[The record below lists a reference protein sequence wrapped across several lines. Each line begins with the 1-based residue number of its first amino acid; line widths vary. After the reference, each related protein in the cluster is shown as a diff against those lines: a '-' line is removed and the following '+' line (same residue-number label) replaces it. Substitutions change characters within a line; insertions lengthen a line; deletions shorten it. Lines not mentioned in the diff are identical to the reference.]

1 MVRDGGGGGGGWKW
15 RECSR
20 LRELQQVQRPVVGST
35 AVHSRTR
42 NKVSV
47 MRCFFSKCCLSVCL
61 CVGPWAE
68 HREPKDGLISAG

>member
-1 MVRDGGGGGGGWKW
+1 MVRGGGGVGRGWKG

-35 AVHSRTR
+35 TIHYTHRK
-42 NKVSV
+42 KVSV

-68 HREPKDGLISAG
+68 HREPKDGLISAR